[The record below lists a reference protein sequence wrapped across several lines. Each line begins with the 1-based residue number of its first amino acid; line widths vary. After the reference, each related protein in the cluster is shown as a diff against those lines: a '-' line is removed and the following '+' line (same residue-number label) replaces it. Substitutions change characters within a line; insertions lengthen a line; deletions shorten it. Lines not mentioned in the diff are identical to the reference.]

1 MFWRDLRI
9 VFKAIWLNLFA
20 YVLLLL
26 AGTAALR
33 LSASYL
39 QASLLDLLVD
49 SFFMSVL
56 ERVVEAG
63 DGVMPAILTF
73 VLPLLTVVILG
84 EGALRVLSLFIARGK
99 NREEWNQMVV
109 KTLSDHIVVC
119 GIGEL
124 GKAMVK
130 RLHADHARDQIVLM
144 DLRQGISAET
154 GMTEDNFV
162 FIQGDM
168 TNLEALK
175 KVNIQKAKLILLPAD
190 LDAVN
195 LEAAYKILQLNP
207 NAQMW
212 IRLHHS
218 GLADLM
224 DLSSKPN
231 LHFFSPYLQAAE
243 IIAQSL
249 YPEAE
254 TNGNKKGRS

>member
-1 MFWRDLRI
+1 MPSLNLFWRDLKI

-20 YVLLLL
+20 YLLLLL
-26 AGTAALR
+26 AGTAALK
-33 LSASYL
+33 LSLSYP
-39 QASLLDLLVD
+39 QASLLDLLVN
-49 SFFMSVL
+49 SFFMSAL

-63 DGVMPAILTF
+63 DGVIPAILTF
-73 VLPLLTVVILG
+73 VLPLLTVIILG
-84 EGALRVLSLFIARGK
+84 EGALRVFSLFIARGK
-99 NREEWNQMVV
+99 NREEWNQMVA

-154 GMTEDNFV
+154 GMMEDNFIFV
-162 FIQGDM
+162 HGDM

-175 KVNIQKAKLILLPAD
+175 KVNIQKAKLILLTAD
-190 LDAVN
+190 RDAVN
-195 LEAAYKILQLNP
+195 LESAYKILQLNP

-231 LHFFSPYLQAAE
+231 LHFFSPYQ
-243 IIAQSL
+243 I
-249 YPEAE
+249 
-254 TNGNKKGRS
+254 GRAHV